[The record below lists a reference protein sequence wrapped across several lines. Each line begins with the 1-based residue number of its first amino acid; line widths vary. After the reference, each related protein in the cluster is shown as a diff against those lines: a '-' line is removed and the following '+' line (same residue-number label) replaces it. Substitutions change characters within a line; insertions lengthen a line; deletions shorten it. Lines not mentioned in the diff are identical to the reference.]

1 MLMGKNKKCYGPDID
16 LVCDAC
22 KWLVGGLCSRA
33 ASGGCWKGCTFL
45 CTRIPHPI
53 GAVTCLGI
61 CLTACGF
68 LLAYETSTWLLK
80 KFAGGPIYVENI
92 VFCWNFLI
100 ILSILLVFILGVLLG
115 EFYKITLVSVIFSLG
130 LSLAVSSSKITANLE
145 GAQKLYSDS

>member
-1 MLMGKNKKCYGPDID
+1 M
-16 LVCDAC
+16 VCDAC

-92 VFCWNFLI
+92 VFLLEFFNHSFYFTCLYLRRTVGGILQNNFSLCYI
-100 ILSILLVFILGVLLG
+100 QFR
-115 EFYKITLVSVIFSLG
+115 TIFSSFVEQDNSKSG
-130 LSLAVSSSKITANLE
+130 GGTEAIFRFITSLQSSL
-145 GAQKLYSDS
+145 